1 MFLKQST
8 SAVVLVGPVLDASG
22 VAVTTA
28 VIGDFTLS
36 KNGTSA
42 TMSGNTISHSHN
54 GHYAITLTAAN
65 TDTIG
70 RLTISVNNTAQAMPV
85 FRWDICQPTVYDALF
100 TNAVNTT
107 GGLPAATGAITA
119 LAGAVSTYAG
129 GDTAGTT
136 TLLTRLP
143 SAISLTAG
151 AVTVGTNNDKS
162 GYSLTAGTG
171 LGNQTANIT
180 GNLSGSVGSVTGAV
194 GSVTARVTANTD
206 QWGGVAVTGMPL
218 PTASYTAPPS
228 ASTNASAVRSE
239 LAVELGRIDV
249 TVSSRL
255 ATASYTAPLSAA
267 STASA
272 VWDAL
277 IASYTVSG
285 SFGARVVRTDA
296 ASSGNG
302 LKIAASGHAAAVLHD
317 CEAAS
322 IPEAAFV
329 SGAVSARALATDAA
343 AEVATSVRTE
353 LAVELGRID
362 ATVSSRAAAS
372 DMSTLLSRLGAFTG
386 SGVNTVLGLLK
397 AIMSKAASTPSDVG
411 GTFSATTDSIEAIR
425 DAMQAGTGDA
435 SQATLVQVQDTVDA
449 IAASLSGTPIE
460 VVGRVADGGSITL
473 YAGDDMRVRSGT
485 EISVTITDVSGAIYS
500 RLNTIGI
507 ANLAFG
513 ASRPS
518 QPAGAIDG
526 TVAALSQAGAG
537 AAQTVTIDIEITDG
551 GQGLAYADNY
561 VWQIVS
567 SQAQGN
573 EYDTYTEI
581 EGSLAVRRRVAV
593 PVHA

>member
-1 MFLKQST
+1 MYPRNAASPPEISVGSLVST
-8 SAVVLVGPVLDASG
+8 TDGSLATTGASVRVKSGGTWAAGAGQLNCDATSG
-22 VAVTTA
+22 IWSYVPTQGETNASHFIVAVYRSGHVSIERTVVTTVSDVA
-28 VIGDFTLS
+28 GYAGLDWSQVRAASTTVTLS
-36 KNGTSA
+36 GTTIKTA
-42 TMSGNTISHSHN
+42 TDIEV
-54 GHYAITLTAAN
+54 
-65 TDTIG
+65 DT
-70 RLTISVNNTAQAMPV
+70 Q
-85 FRWDICQPTVYDALF
+85 DIQSR
-100 TNAVNTT
+100 
-107 GGLPAATGAITA
+107 LPAALTG
-119 LAGAVSTYAG
+119 
-129 GDTAGTT
+129 
-136 TLLTRLP
+136 
-143 SAISLTAG
+143 
-151 AVTVGTNNDKS
+151 
-162 GYSLTAGTG
+162 
-171 LGNQTANIT
+171 
-180 GNLSGSVGSVTGAV
+180 
-194 GSVTARVTANTD
+194 
-206 QWGGVAVTGMPL
+206 
-218 PTASYTAPPS
+218 
-228 ASTNASAVRSE
+228 
-239 LAVELGRIDV
+239 GRID
-249 TVSSRL
+249 
-255 ATASYTAPLSAA
+255 ASVGAYQTGLAPLSAA

-285 SFGARVVRTDA
+285 SFGARVVRTDS

-302 LKIAASGHAAAVLHD
+302 LKITGSGHAAAVLHD
-317 CEAAS
+317 CEPDS
-322 IPEAAFV
+322 IPEDAFL
-329 SGAVSARALATDAA
+329 SGAVSARVLATDAS
-343 AEVATSVRTE
+343 AEMATSVRTE

-386 SGVNTVLGLLK
+386 SGVNTVLGLLR
-397 AIMSKAASTPSDVG
+397 AIMSKAAATPSDVG

-425 DAMQAGTGDA
+425 DAQQAGTGDA
-435 SQATLVQVQDTVDA
+435 SQATLEAVQDTVDA

-485 EISVTITDVSGAIYS
+485 EISVTITDVGGAIYS
-500 RLNTIGI
+500 RLDTIGV

-567 SQAQGN
+567 SRAQGN

>member
-1 MFLKQST
+1 VYPRNAASPPEISVGSLVST
-8 SAVVLVGPVLDASG
+8 TDGSLATTGASVRVKSGGSWAAGAGTLSCDATSG
-22 VAVTTA
+22 IWSYVPTQGETNASHFIVAVYRSGHVSIERTVVTTVSDVA
-28 VIGDFTLS
+28 GYAGLDWSQVRAASTTVTLS
-36 KNGTSA
+36 GTTVKTA
-42 TMSGNTISHSHN
+42 TDIEV
-54 GHYAITLTAAN
+54 
-65 TDTIG
+65 DT
-70 RLTISVNNTAQAMPV
+70 Q
-85 FRWDICQPTVYDALF
+85 DIQSR
-100 TNAVNTT
+100 
-107 GGLPAATGAITA
+107 LPAA
-119 LAGAVSTYAG
+119 
-129 GDTAGTT
+129 
-136 TLLTRLP
+136 
-143 SAISLTAG
+143 
-151 AVTVGTNNDKS
+151 
-162 GYSLTAGTG
+162 
-171 LGNQTANIT
+171 
-180 GNLSGSVGSVTGAV
+180 LSG
-194 GSVTARVTANTD
+194 
-206 QWGGVAVTGMPL
+206 
-218 PTASYTAPPS
+218 
-228 ASTNASAVRSE
+228 
-239 LAVELGRIDV
+239 GRID
-249 TVSSRL
+249 
-255 ATASYTAPLSAA
+255 ASVGAYQTGLAPLSAA

-296 ASSGNG
+296 ASSGNE
-302 LKIAASGHAAAVLHD
+302 LKITGSGHAAAVVHD
-317 CEAAS
+317 CEPNS
-322 IPEAAFV
+322 VPEDAFL
-329 SGAVSARALATDAA
+329 SGAVSARVLATDAA
-343 AEVATSVRTE
+343 AEVATSVRSE

-362 ATVSSRAAAS
+362 ATVDSRAAAS

-397 AIMSKAASTPSDVG
+397 AIMSKAAATPSDVG

-425 DAMQAGTGDA
+425 DAQQAGTGDA
-435 SQATLVQVQDTVDA
+435 SQATLEAVQDTVDA

-485 EISVTITDVSGAIYS
+485 EISVTITDVGGVIYS
-500 RLNTIGI
+500 RLDTIGI

-518 QPAGAIDG
+518 QAAGAIDG

-537 AAQTVTIDIEITDG
+537 AAQTVTIDIEVTDG

-567 SQAQGN
+567 SRAQGS

>member
-42 TMSGNTISHSHN
+42 AMAGNTISHSHN
-54 GHYAITLTAAN
+54 GHYAITLTSGN

-107 GGLPAATGAITA
+107 GGIPAATGAISA
-119 LAGAVSTYAG
+119 LAGSVSTYAG

-143 SAISLTAG
+143 SAITLTAG
-151 AVTVGTNNDKS
+151 
-162 GYSLTAGTG
+162 
-171 LGNQTANIT
+171 
-180 GNLSGSVGSVTGAV
+180 
-194 GSVTARVTANTD
+194 RVTANTD
-206 QWGGVAVTGMPL
+206 QWGGVTVTGMPM
-218 PTASYTAPPS
+218 PTYTQP
-228 ASTNASAVRSE
+228 TGF
-239 LAVELGRIDV
+239 LAATFPA
-249 TVSSRL
+249 TVSSFAGGAVASVSGSVGSVTSPVTVGTNNDKTGYSL
-255 ATASYTAPLSAA
+255 TVSPPTADAIAD
-267 STASA
+267 A
-272 VWDAL
+272 VWDEIMSTHTVNGSYGSHVVRSANQNQNTVAITGSQH
-277 IASYTVSG
+277 IAS
-285 SFGARVVRTDA
+285 VVHDVEPA
-296 ASSGNG
+296 A
-302 LKIAASGHAAAVLHD
+302 
-317 CEAAS
+317 
-322 IPEAAFV
+322 IPEDAFV
-329 SGAVSARALATDAA
+329 SGAVSARVLATDAA
-343 AEVATSVRTE
+343 AEVATSVRSE

-362 ATVSSRAAAS
+362 ATVGSRATAS

-386 SGVNTVLGLLK
+386 SGVNTVLGLLR

-411 GTFSATTDSIEAIR
+411 GTFSSTTDSIEAIR
-425 DAMQAGTGDA
+425 DAQQAGTGDA
-435 SQATLVQVQDTVDA
+435 SQATLEAVQDTVDA

-485 EISVTITDVSGAIYS
+485 EISVTITDVGGAIYS
-500 RLNTIGI
+500 RLHTIGV

-551 GQGLAYADNY
+551 GQSLAYADNY

-567 SQAQGN
+567 SRAQGS